1 MCAGAQP
8 LWKAEGTGSPWVA
21 PGAILGRLAFRHGAW
36 VGLEAAAP
44 EPWPDG
50 AVSLTSPAPGLG
62 ETLSSDASWATR
74 DPSGPAQTPAVSV
87 HPLGPSWF
95 PGGSRDGGVREGPAA
110 RCSGQVLGAQG
121 GPGAGWCPMRACEP
135 AEFDWRLGGWGD
147 SELGPG
153 LGALR
158 HVEWVVPPCL

>member
-1 MCAGAQP
+1 M
-8 LWKAEGTGSPWVA
+8 
-21 PGAILGRLAFRHGAW
+21 
-36 VGLEAAAP
+36 GLEAAAP

-50 AVSLTSPAPGLG
+50 AVSLTLPAPGLG

-87 HPLGPSWF
+87 HPLGPSRF

-110 RCSGQVLGAQG
+110 WCSGQVLGAQG